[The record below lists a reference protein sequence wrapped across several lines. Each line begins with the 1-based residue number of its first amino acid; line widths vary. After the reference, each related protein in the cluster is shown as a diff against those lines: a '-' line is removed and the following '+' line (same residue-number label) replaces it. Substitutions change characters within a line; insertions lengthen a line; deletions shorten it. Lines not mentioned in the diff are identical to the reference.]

1 MPHNEAHRW
10 VKFNYITFTYTGLF
24 IVLHLAEMDVLSLII
39 ACFLYVVPIFVFSSY
54 VLYKETQ
61 EACAYCLLL
70 NNNLIYGHLNRG
82 WRNSVLGTCI

>member
-1 MPHNEAHRW
+1 MKHIGGSNSTILHSRIP
-10 VKFNYITFTYTGLF
+10 VCF
-24 IVLHLAEMDVLSLII
+24 IVLHLAEVDVLSLII

-61 EACAYCLLL
+61 EACAYCLFL